1 MFIITSCIL
10 IDLAFKTNLN
20 QTTNTY
26 SIVTK
31 ESVIIM
37 TEFNEKHAI
46 AMILTLLTLGT
57 ITVHSGISTR
67 VMK

>member
-1 MFIITSCIL
+1 MYIL

-20 QTTNTY
+20 QITNN
-26 SIVTK
+26 ILVMK

-37 TEFNEKHAI
+37 TEFNEKHAT

-57 ITVHSGISTR
+57 ITVHSGISTL
-67 VMK
+67 VMKKI